1 MADSLLF
8 HLGFDPVFLLLGL
21 LIFIIILFVF
31 VIGMHMKYNRLKSSY
46 NAFMKGKDGRSM
58 EKSITD
64 RLDEIDNLSHMAK
77 LNRQNIKEIYRR
89 LEGNYQKIG
98 IVKYDAF
105 QEMGGNLSFVLTL
118 LDANDNGSVLNVM
131 HSREGCYNYIKEIV
145 KGESYV
151 ELSSEE
157 TESLEKAIFQE
168 AYALK
173 DIVDVKK

>member
-1 MADSLLF
+1 MEDSLLF

-21 LIFIIILFVF
+21 LIFIIILFVL
-31 VIGMHMKYNRLKSSY
+31 VISMHMKYNRLKSSY

-89 LEGNYQKIG
+89 LEGNYQKI
-98 IVKYDAF
+98 
-105 QEMGGNLSFVLTL
+105 
-118 LDANDNGSVLNVM
+118 
-131 HSREGCYNYIKEIV
+131 V

>member
-1 MADSLLF
+1 MAVKRGGLGKGLDSLIPD
-8 HLGFDPVFLLLGL
+8 HKPKANTSKDKV
-21 LIFIIILFVF
+21 
-31 VIGMHMKYNRLKSSY
+31 SEQAS
-46 NAFMKGKDGRSM
+46 GK
-58 EKSITD
+58 
-64 RLDEIDNLSHMAK
+64 
-77 LNRQNIKEIYRR
+77 
-89 LEGNYQKIG
+89 EGNYQKIG

-118 LDANDNGSVLNVM
+118 LDANDNGFVLNVM